1 MYIKSNKIYTESG
14 LVDGYLQIENGKIKS
29 ILKADEKVEN
39 YQDFSNYRIIP
50 GIFDTH
56 IHGIMGYSLMG
67 GTEDTESEI
76 KGFLKGVASQGVTSV
91 LPTADPKIFKDIAQV
106 AKVKVDGAKI
116 IGIHSE
122 GPYLNRVGE
131 NGVDEGHPDIDIDF
145 LEKMLSDSDGMLTMV
160 GMAPE
165 IPDSKE
171 ATEYLLNNNVRVA
184 FTHSDSNYEESM
196 EAFKRGVSISTHT
209 ANVMT
214 GIHHRDV
221 GGLGASLLAPNIE
234 CEIICDGLHVSFE
247 MLDIMFR
254 VKPFD
259 RFIMISDSTHLAG
272 APVGKYKSMNHIV
285 NITEDGFALT
295 DTGRLLG
302 STKSV
307 MYGIKNLVEKMNIPM
322 EDVLNMSSLN
332 PSRVYGI
339 DSKKGS
345 IRVGKDADIVVID
358 DDYNV
363 LNTFS
368 EGELVYD
375 SSVDTDLFNK
385 NILDDKI

>member
-1 MYIKSNKIYTESG
+1 MYIKSKKIYTESG
-14 LVDGYLQIENGKIKS
+14 LVNGYLKVEDGKIKS
-29 ILKADEKVEN
+29 ILAADEDVKD
-39 YQDFSNYRIIP
+39 YQDFSDYRIIP

-56 IHGIMGYSLMG
+56 IHGTMGYSLMNK
-67 GTEDTESEI
+67 TKDTFSEI
-76 KGFLKGVASQGVTSV
+76 KGFLKGAASQGVTSV
-91 LPTADPKIFKDIAQV
+91 LPTADPDIFKDIV
-106 AKVKVDGAKI
+106 EVSRKDVKGAKI
-116 IGIHSE
+116 VGIHSE

-131 NGVDEGHPDIDIDF
+131 NGVDEGHPDIDLKF
-145 LEKMLSDSDGMLTMV
+145 LEQMVEDSSGMLKMV

-165 IPDSKE
+165 IPGSKE
-171 ATEYLLNNNVRVA
+171 AAEYLLNNNIRVA

-247 MLDIMFR
+247 MLEIMFR
-254 VKPFD
+254 IKAYD

-272 APVGKYKSMNHIV
+272 APIGKYKSMNHNV
-285 NITEDGFALT
+285 NITEEGFALT

-307 MYGIKNLVEKMNIPM
+307 MFGIKNLVEKMNLSM
-322 EDVLNMSSLN
+322 EDVLNMACLN
-332 PSRVYGI
+332 PSRVYGVG
-339 DSKKGS
+339 DQKGS
-345 IRVGKDADIVVID
+345 IRAGKDADLVVID

-363 LNTFS
+363 LYTFS
-368 EGELVYD
+368 EGEVVYD
-375 SSVDTDLFNK
+375 STIDTDLFNEK
-385 NILDDKI
+385 ILEDKI